1 MRIGID
7 ARYAFRRERRGIGRS
22 LANLLRAL
30 AEADTANEYILYLDR
45 LASPRQVADF
55 RGARWLLKVL
65 PARNP
70 LVWEQVAL
78 PLAARRDRID
88 VLHCPANMAPLVQS
102 CPTILTLY
110 DVIEFR
116 RSAFQRNGLSLRHR
130 LSRLY
135 RMGSLPRAA
144 RSAVRVVTAS
154 QYSAK
159 DICEVLRVD
168 ASRVRVIP
176 IAIDP
181 FFFEQA
187 SPESTRRTME
197 KLSIRGDCILALA
210 ALDRRKNTACVL
222 ESFALL
228 RRRGVDARLVLVGSE
243 DVRRQGLESHHL
255 WPEVMDRVTLLSYIS
270 DHDLKHLYHAAR
282 VFVYPSLYEGFGLP
296 PLEAM
301 ACGTPVVCSNA
312 TSLPE
317 VVGDAALLFDP
328 RSPEALAEAVEALWH
343 DEGLRRVMAQRG
355 RRRAQTF
362 SWLDIAR
369 QTLDLYHEVCHEAV
383 RDRVGVRG

>member
-7 ARYAFRRERRGIGRS
+7 ARYAFRRKRRGIGRS

-65 PARNP
+65 SAWNP

-102 CPTILTLY
+102 CPTVLTLY

-168 ASRVRVIP
+168 ASCVRVIP

-187 SPESTRRTME
+187 SPECTRRTME
-197 KLSIRGDCILALA
+197 KLSIQGDFILALA
-210 ALDRRKNTACVL
+210 ALDRRKNMACVL
-222 ESFALL
+222 DSFALL
-228 RRRGVDARLVLVGSE
+228 RRRSVDARLVLVGSE
-243 DVRRQGLESHHL
+243 DVRRQGLESHPR

-343 DEGLRRVMAQRG
+343 DAGLRRVMAQRG